1 MCLCSLWQ
9 FISPW
14 IFIFSR
20 VSPSCNVLLG
30 ILLRRFF
37 LFLCC
42 TRFIVPLGP
51 ALSSPNFL
59 GVCPCVPEIQTPK
72 RCFHAS
78 SFVPILWD
86 WILSWRT
93 SCFFMCRGKD
103 MECLSYC
110 WLLFFLLRLSFWAFW
125 WFVCGCWGLNFFLPF
140 RYLLKQIFLS
150 FNNSTD
156 FVRQESLHLF

>member
-1 MCLCSLWQ
+1 MHIHGYVPSFSLAVYFSLDFYFFPCFPQLQCPPWDTFKTLL
-9 FISPW
+9 FIS
-14 IFIFSR
+14 
-20 VSPSCNVLLG
+20 LLHS
-30 ILLRRFF
+30 
-37 LFLCC
+37 
-42 TRFIVPLGP
+42 FIVPLGP

-93 SCFFMCRGKD
+93 SCFFMCRGRD

-110 WLLFFLLRLSFWAFW
+110 WLLFFLLRLSF
-125 WFVCGCWGLNFFLPF
+125 
-140 RYLLKQIFLS
+140 
-150 FNNSTD
+150 
-156 FVRQESLHLF
+156 